1 MYVNYTKNTLHQKQ
15 EEEEELH
22 TYIQLQLQLQLQVK
36 GQSISNPH
44 LWYN

>member
-1 MYVNYTKNTLHQKQ
+1 MIRTQYTTLH
-15 EEEEELH
+15 
-22 TYIQLQLQLQLQVK
+22 TRRRGTSYIQYIQLQLQLQVK

>member
-1 MYVNYTKNTLHQKQ
+1 MYVNYTKTHHIQ

-22 TYIQLQLQLQLQVK
+22 TYKQLQLQLQLQVK